1 MKLSE
6 IIIDY
11 RTRMNISQREFSRKC
26 NLSNSYISFLERE
39 INPKTGKPLVP
50 TVEQYG
56 KLADGMGMTV
66 HHLFEL
72 LDDDAPVDLR
82 PFTLDNSGGDSS
94 SDPVI
99 RNPEIR
105 ILASKM
111 DRLPKEQRDQALD
124 VFNAMYHKY
133 FDHLED
139 EKK

>member
-56 KLADGMGMTV
+56 KLAEGMGMTV

-82 PFTLDNSGGDSS
+82 PFVQDSAGSDSS
-94 SDPVI
+94 SDHVI
-99 RNPEIR
+99 HNPEIR
-105 ILASKM
+105 LLASKM
-111 DRLPKEQRDQALD
+111 DKLPKEQRDQALD
-124 VFNAMYHKY
+124 VFNAMYHKF
-133 FDHLED
+133 FDQMED
-139 EKK
+139 ENK